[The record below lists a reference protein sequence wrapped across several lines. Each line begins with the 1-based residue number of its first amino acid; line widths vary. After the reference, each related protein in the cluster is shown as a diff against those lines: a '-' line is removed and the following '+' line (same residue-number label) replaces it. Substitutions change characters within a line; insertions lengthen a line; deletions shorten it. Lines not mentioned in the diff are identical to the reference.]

1 MKIIQI
7 ECLILDKSF
16 PFIIVHTDEGLTG
29 IGECFRRQP
38 MITKSVIDNI
48 LGPALLGKNPIHIE
62 DRYNDMIIAGSAL
75 EIGGAIWIAIA
86 GIDIALW
93 DIKGKALGL
102 PIYQLMGGKV
112 REQVPVY
119 ASSMNRDLA
128 PIEEARRAAHF
139 VDIGYRA
146 YKLHSAV
153 PGKID
158 DPADR
163 TINTVSEVRN
173 AVGDNIDILV
183 DVNGAYSAHHAIE
196 IGLQLEQLGVFHF
209 EEPRPHYDLDGLAK
223 ISDAL
228 TIPIASGENLYT
240 LYEYR
245 DLIVRGKVDI
255 IQPDVVKTSG
265 FSTLIKIATLAES
278 FGVPITCHNTQPTV
292 STVAHA
298 HFAVAMT
305 GVPYAQEYNI
315 EHISIRDDKP
325 ILSEPLTISEGLLE
339 VPDGPGL
346 GIELNMTIVRTLS
359 G

>member
-1 MKIIQI
+1 MKITQI
-7 ECLILDKSF
+7 ECLILDKAF
-16 PFIIVHTDEGLTG
+16 PFIIIHTDQGLIG

-38 MITKSVIDNI
+38 TITKSVVDNI

-62 DRYNDMIIAGSAL
+62 ARYHDMMIAGNAL
-75 EIGGAIWIAIA
+75 EMGGTIWIAIA

-93 DIKGKALGL
+93 DIKGKSLGL

-119 ASSMNRDLA
+119 ASSMNRDLS

-163 TINTVSEVRN
+163 TIATVSEVRN

-183 DVNGAYSAHHAIE
+183 DVNGAYSVHHAIE

-209 EEPRPHYDLDGLAK
+209 EEPRPHYDFDGLAK
-223 ISDAL
+223 ISESL
-228 TIPIASGENLYT
+228 VIPIASGENLYT

-265 FSTLIKIATLAES
+265 FSTLMKIATLAES

-298 HFAVAMT
+298 HFAAAMP

-315 EHISIRDDKP
+315 EHISIRDDTP
-325 ILSEPLTISEGLLE
+325 ILSEPLCISNGLLQ
-339 VPDGPGL
+339 VPVGPGL
-346 GIELNMTIVRTLS
+346 GIELNMPLVHQLS